1 MPHIINSFSD
11 DLVAMLQTGGIAIL
25 RTDTLYGVL
34 CRADDEQAVARVYAL
49 KHRDAS
55 KSPIVLVADQSQLYT
70 TPDAAAL
77 PALDMMWP
85 GPYSIIMPSC
95 ADAPKW
101 ITRDNGSIAYR
112 IPAHD
117 DLRYLLKQTGP
128 LIAPSANPEGAPPA
142 RTIQQAID
150 YFGNQVDVYVDS
162 GEVTDTQ
169 PSTLLRFAGNKFERL
184 R

>member
-1 MPHIINSFSD
+1 MPRIITTFSD
-11 DLVAMLQTGGIAIL
+11 DLVGTLQAGGVVIL
-25 RTDTLYGVL
+25 RTDTLYGIL

-49 KHRDAS
+49 KHRDES
-55 KSPIVLVADQSQLYT
+55 KSPIVLIADQSQLYDM
-70 TPDAAAL
+70 PDVTAL

-85 GPYSIIMPSC
+85 GPYSIILPGMQ
-95 ADAPKW
+95 APKW
-101 ITRDNGSIAYR
+101 ITRENGSVAYR

-117 DLRYLLKQTGP
+117 DLRHLLKHTGP

-142 RTIQQAID
+142 LTVQQAVD
-150 YFGNQVDVYVDS
+150 YFGDQIDMYVDS
-162 GEVTDTQ
+162 GEVADTR